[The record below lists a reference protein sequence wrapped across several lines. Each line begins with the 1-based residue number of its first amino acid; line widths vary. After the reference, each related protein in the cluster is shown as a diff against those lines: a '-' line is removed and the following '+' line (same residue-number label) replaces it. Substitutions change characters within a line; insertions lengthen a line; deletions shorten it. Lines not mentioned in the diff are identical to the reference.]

1 MKFGKIQDT
10 SPVALGA
17 LLNSGAVQVCV
28 LPLSVRVVT
37 HMTSRIKLLF
47 TRLVARTTYF
57 CVTHGLRIASKY
69 SELRVPFE
77 KFLVQL
83 SQGYLRNVFARN
95 SRSE

>member
-1 MKFGKIQDT
+1 MILSRMKFGKIQDT

-47 TRLVARTTYF
+47 TRLVGEQLTF
-57 CVTHGLRIASKY
+57 ASHTGY
-69 SELRVPFE
+69 EPR
-77 KFLVQL
+77 L
-83 SQGYLRNVFARN
+83 SIRSCESPSRNFWCSCR
-95 SRSE
+95 RDI